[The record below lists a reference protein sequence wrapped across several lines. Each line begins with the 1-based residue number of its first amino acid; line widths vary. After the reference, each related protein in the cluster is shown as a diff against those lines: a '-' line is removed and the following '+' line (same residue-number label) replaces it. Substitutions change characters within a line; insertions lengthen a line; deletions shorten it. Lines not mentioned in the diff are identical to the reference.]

1 MAKIK
6 KDFSAILDKAKETQ
20 VKTPVQKVVPVTPP
34 KNNVDTDH
42 HKLSLRM
49 YIKEFQDLTRFVN
62 HMIVDER
69 NLTYKMS
76 DAISKGIHL
85 MADKD
90 SVDRGKEKVKLSAGR
105 KDQATEA
112 EIKGTT
118 VIIPIEDMK
127 LLNDIIYHKMI
138 TEGNTKYSRLD
149 LMADLMN
156 EIREE
161 NPSVFN

>member
-1 MAKIK
+1 M
-6 KDFSAILDKAKETQ
+6 E
-20 VKTPVQKVVPVTPP
+20 
-34 KNNVDTDH
+34 
-42 HKLSLRM
+42 
-49 YIKEFQDLTRFVN
+49 
-62 HMIVDER
+62 
-69 NLTYKMS
+69 
-76 DAISKGIHL
+76 
-85 MADKD
+85 KD
-90 SVDRGKEKVKLSAGR
+90 SVNRGKEKVKLSAGR

-118 VIIPIEDMK
+118 VIIPIEDME

>member
-6 KDFSAILDKAKETQ
+6 KDFSAILDQAKETQ
-20 VKTPVQKVVPVTPP
+20 VKTPVQKVVPVTP
-34 KNNVDTDH
+34 KNSVDTNH

-49 YIKEFQDLTRFVN
+49 YIKDFQDLTRFVN
-62 HMIVDER
+62 HMIVDEK

-85 MADKD
+85 MAEKN
-90 SVDRGKEKVKLSAGR
+90 SVERGKEKLKLSAGR

-118 VIIPIEDMK
+118 VIILIEDME

-138 TEGNTKYSRLD
+138 AEGNTKYSRLD